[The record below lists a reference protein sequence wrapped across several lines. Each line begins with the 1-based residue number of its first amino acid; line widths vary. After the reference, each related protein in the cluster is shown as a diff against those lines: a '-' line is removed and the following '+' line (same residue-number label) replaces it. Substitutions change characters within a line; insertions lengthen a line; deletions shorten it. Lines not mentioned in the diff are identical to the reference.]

1 MLAPPRYQKF
11 LSYVTGVY
19 LPPPISEV
27 DSNEKLLLGWLTVL
41 GWQAFVASDGYLN
54 GLLAQGLIV
63 LADSSYDFKIYHGV
77 LLYWGLI
84 LFSVLINTV
93 VSSLLPKFEGLILVL
108 HILGFFAILFPLVIL
123 GPHSAPSD
131 VFQTFVNS
139 GNWPTNGLSF
149 FVGLL
154 GNVFAFFGA
163 DAAIHMSEEIQGAA
177 VVVPR
182 SIMVSILLNGSMGFG
197 IAIALLFCLGDIDA
211 ALETPTG
218 YPFIEI
224 FYQAVQS
231 VAGASIM
238 TAIILTLAVCATV
251 GTMASASRQLWS
263 FSRDRAVPG
272 WRYIQR
278 VNSKT
283 AVPVTAVVI
292 TTIISCLL
300 ALIVLGSSTVFND
313 IVSLSVVG
321 LFGSYFFAAALLL
334 YRRLKGDISPY
345 QKDAE
350 GLHNTPGA
358 PLSWGPWRVPGVL
371 GVANNIFTVC
381 YLVVIWFF
389 SFWPPATPVEP
400 STMNYGCVM
409 LGGTMI
415 LSVVYYV
422 IWAKKV
428 YKGPIV
434 EF

>member
-1 MLAPPRYQKF
+1 MDRLTTMP
-11 LSYVTGVY
+11 S
-19 LPPPISEV
+19 
-27 DSNEKLLLGWLTVL
+27 GWLTVL

-54 GLLAQGLIV
+54 GLMTQGLIV
-63 LADSSYDFKIYHGV
+63 LADPNYTFEVWHGV
-77 LLYWGLI
+77 LLYWALI
-84 LFSVLINTV
+84 FFSVFINTV

-108 HILGFFAILFPLVIL
+108 HILGFFAIVLPLVIL
-123 GPHSAPSD
+123 GPHAEPAD
-131 VFQTFVNS
+131 VFQTFVNG

-177 VVVPR
+177 IVVPR
-182 SIMVSILLNGSMGFG
+182 SIMMSIVLNGSMGFG
-197 IAIALLFCLGDIDA
+197 MALALLFCLGDIEA

-224 FYQAVQS
+224 FYQGVQS
-231 VAGASIM
+231 ITGASLM
-238 TAIILTLAVCATV
+238 TAIVLTLAICSTV

-283 AVPVTAVVI
+283 AVPITSVVVTTV
-292 TTIISCLL
+292 ISCLM
-300 ALIVLGSSTVFND
+300 ALIILGSSVVFND

-321 LFGSYFFAAALLL
+321 LFGSYFIAASLLL
-334 YRRLKGDISPY
+334 YRRCRGDIGIY
-345 QKDAE
+345 QPDAND
-350 GLHNTPGA
+350 LHNIPGA
-358 PLSWGPWRVPGVL
+358 PLAWGPWRIPGAL
-371 GVANNIFTVC
+371 GIANNFFTVS
-381 YLVVIWFF
+381 YLLVIWFF

-409 LGGTMI
+409 MGGAMI
-415 LSVVYYV
+415 LSIVYYFV
-422 IWAKKV
+422 RARNV
-428 YKGPIV
+428 YTGPVV